1 VSDVV
6 LVRCIIQII
15 IFTSII
21 FYSRDRL
28 LPANSKMKLLTLSQG
43 FFGAISFITSLAS
56 VSFMPVPDALCIIFA
71 CPVVTIV
78 LSAILLGDK
87 LNSLKCFS
95 GTILLL
101 GVVLVCQPPFL
112 FHLNSPLDNQEH
124 SSYLLDSHDS
134 LYYVGVALAATACV
148 TGGLM
153 DVLVAKCEG
162 VSTPVLV
169 NWAAISGLIISISY
183 SLLQSTSRILSP
195 DIYLISSSDWLI
207 LTGLAVS
214 GLLAFTSL
222 TKALKLISPNIVS
235 SLRALELVLAFIVQ
249 TVITGATPDIW
260 SCFGGGLVFSG
271 VLILT
276 FQKKIYKTFCKEVL
290 PVLPPEIVSQTSSSQ
305 PRQEGLDEYSRLY
318 G

>member
-1 VSDVV
+1 
-6 LVRCIIQII
+6 
-15 IFTSII
+15 
-21 FYSRDRL
+21 
-28 LPANSKMKLLTLSQG
+28 
-43 FFGAISFITSLAS
+43 
-56 VSFMPVPDALCIIFA
+56 MPVPDALCIIFA

-95 GTILLL
+95 GAILLL

-153 DVLVAKCEG
+153 DVLVAKCEVSRTIILTTPTIHTLQG

-207 LTGLAVS
+207 LIGLSVS

-276 FQKKIYKTFCKEVL
+276 FQKKIYETFCKEVL
-290 PVLPPEIVSQTSSSQ
+290 PVLPQENVSQTSSSQ